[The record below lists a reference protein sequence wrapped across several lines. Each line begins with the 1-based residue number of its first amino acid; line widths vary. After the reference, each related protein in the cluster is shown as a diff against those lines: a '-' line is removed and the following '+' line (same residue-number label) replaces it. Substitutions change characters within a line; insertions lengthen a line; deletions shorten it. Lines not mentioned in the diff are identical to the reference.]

1 MKQNNKSPA
10 PFAITE
16 EKQTIET
23 MLNLVKH
30 QTQQLKDQ
38 QLQQN
43 NEIKLLSKAFRDQNQ
58 SILQSQNQEY
68 FNLTSKLIEEI
79 ESDNYFQIKLN
90 QIQAYNKQLF
100 NLIKD
105 VQKEIPSQYQ
115 QLSIINRVIN
125 FYKCI
130 FRISIKQLNKDEVAI
145 IFHQTLGNMD
155 YGHPIIIQLKD
166 SKQQQRQQF
175 WNQFTSLI

>member
-1 MKQNNKSPA
+1 MKQNIKSPA

-23 MLNLVKH
+23 LLNLVKH

-38 QLQQN
+38 QIQQS

-68 FNLTSKLIEEI
+68 FSLTSKLIEEI
-79 ESDNYFQIKLN
+79 ESDNYFQVKLN
-90 QIQAYNKQLF
+90 QIQSYNKQLY
-100 NLIKD
+100 NVIKD
-105 VQKEIPSQYQ
+105 LQKEIPAQYQ
-115 QLSIINRVIN
+115 QLSTINRIIN

-130 FRISIKQLNKDEVAI
+130 FKISIKQLNKDEIAI
-145 IFHQTLGNMD
+145 IFHQTLGNINN
-155 YGHPIIIQLKD
+155 GHPIIIQLKD
-166 SKQQQRQQF
+166 NKQQQRLQF
-175 WNQFTSLI
+175 WNQFTSLM